1 MGRSTGLAGPAEA
14 ASDTKA
20 APGAQ
25 APAGGEGASGAQAS
39 SGGEAPSGADASS
52 GTHAPSGTGAP
63 TGGEAPS
70 GAGAS
75 SGTQAPSGAG
85 ASSGAEAAEG
95 VAVRVRDTLE
105 GVFAAV
111 AATRDAITALLAS
124 VADRDGSPVSA
135 DLAALRPGLHARL
148 ADHRLVS
155 GIGFVAAPGLLADVP
170 AWLEWWQR
178 GPEGS
183 VRPLLLDLDPEHSAY
198 SDYTHWDWY
207 ALPRETGQRAVAGP
221 YVDYLCSDEYS
232 LTLSAPVTVEGRF
245 VGVAA
250 ADVYLRHFEAAVMP
264 VLQRLPGPARLV
276 NARGRVAASTDP
288 AHLAGSLTKG
298 HDFAALLAGPPT
310 RTRTDGLHLLPCA
323 GIPLVLVTAA
333 D

>member
-1 MGRSTGLAGPAEA
+1 MGRSTGLAGPAETTSGTEAAADTEA
-14 ASDTKA
+14 ASDDVT
-20 APGAQ
+20 
-25 APAGGEGASGAQAS
+25 AGTPHPASGAAARAAS
-39 SGGEAPSGADASS
+39 
-52 GTHAPSGTGAP
+52 
-63 TGGEAPS
+63 
-70 GAGAS
+70 
-75 SGTQAPSGAG
+75 
-85 ASSGAEAAEG
+85 

-111 AATRDAITALLAS
+111 AETRAATAALLAS
-124 VADRDGSPVSA
+124 VADRDKPSPASA
-135 DLAALRPGLHARL
+135 DLAALRPGLHGRL
-148 ADHRLVS
+148 ADQELVS

-232 LTLSAPVTVEGRF
+232 LTLSAPVTVGGTF

-298 HDFAALLAGPPT
+298 HDFAAVLAGPGTPT
-310 RTRTDGLHLLPCA
+310 RVGGLNLLPCA

-333 D
+333 NPGSR